1 MKADPLSDQV
11 EIDTCIGN
19 VLPEHLK
26 TENVLFD
33 LVDELKAQFH
43 DAEAPKWT

>member
-11 EIDTCIGN
+11 EIEICTWD

-26 TENVLFD
+26 TENVVAD
-33 LVDELKAQFH
+33 PVGELKAQFH

>member
-11 EIDTCIGN
+11 EIETCTWN

-26 TENVLFD
+26 TENVVDD
-33 LVDELKAQFH
+33 LVSELKAQFH
-43 DAEAPKWT
+43 DAEALKWT